1 VTDDDVEYVYYV
13 APADVPELVLELRPT
28 LPPLDEEECRDL
40 AAAVLCRA
48 VLDAQDGTA
57 PRRRRAARIFLAGGG
72 DFRFWCFVAGVDPDL
87 VQEWAAARG
96 AGGRGEVGE
105 G

>member
-1 VTDDDVEYVYYV
+1 VSDDDVEYVYYV
-13 APADVPELVLELRPT
+13 DPADVPELVLEVRPT

-40 AAAVLCRA
+40 AAAVLRRA
-48 VLDAQDGTA
+48 VLDAQDAA
-57 PRRRRAARIFLAGGG
+57 PHRRRAARAFLAGGR
-72 DFRFWCFVAGVDPDL
+72 DLAWWCHVAGVDPDL
-87 VQEWAAARG
+87 IQEWVAARG